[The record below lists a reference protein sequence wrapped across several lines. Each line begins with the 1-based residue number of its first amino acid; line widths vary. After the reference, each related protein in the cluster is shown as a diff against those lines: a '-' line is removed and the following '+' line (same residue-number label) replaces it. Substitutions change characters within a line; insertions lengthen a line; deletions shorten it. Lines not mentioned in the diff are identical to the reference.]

1 MLHKERK
8 TQQLIRKLE
17 TLIYNFSHIEDNE
30 EKILQAV
37 LREQN
42 CEELRN
48 TSLSLAECHVID
60 CIERN
65 DQINTTAIAKKLNIT
80 KGGISKITAKL
91 LKKNMIELQRLPN
104 NQKQNY
110 YTLTPLGKRLFRIHE
125 VLHKQAEAKFFAL
138 FSGYNQ
144 EQADFADKFLNDLIA
159 VFQSA
164 NTEIDKFFEDSP
176 INKY

>member
-1 MLHKERK
+1 MLQKERK
-8 TQQLIRKLE
+8 IQKLIRKLE
-17 TLIYNFSHIEDNE
+17 TLIYNFSHIEDYE

-48 TSLSLAECHVID
+48 ASLSLAECHVID

-65 DQINTTAIAKKLNIT
+65 DQINTTAIAKKLNMT
-80 KGGISKITAKL
+80 KGGISKITTKL

-104 NQKQNY
+104 NQKETY
-110 YTLTPLGKRLFRIHE
+110 YTLTPLGKSIFRIHE
-125 VLHKQAEAKFFAL
+125 VLHKQAEARFFAH

-144 EQADFADKFLNDLIA
+144 EQIDFADKFLNDLTAA
-159 VFQSA
+159 VQST
-164 NTEIDKFFEDSP
+164 NIEIEKFWEDNP
-176 INKY
+176 